1 MPDAPDTRHHI
12 VTDSLFSKAQS
23 VIAQVRRSIQ
33 RPFLLDAKLGDHN
46 NEPMSDTMIA
56 EVYDIPFNSI
66 GKFMA
71 QITQALSRTDQQHGS
86 PMAEITQRA
95 NDVIDRTAI
104 PNRHHRR
111 PTLYSEST
119 IGAFIKLGSA
129 VPQHSPLIRAAGYV
143 SPPPAIPRSRDLDFM
158 ITDIAAHMARSHEP
172 QSPPQILQ
180 SLHFHQDLLA
190 NWPRLDPALFIHR
203 VAGIHP
209 DDHGLYHSDQPWGQH
224 ISTKKLVANTML
236 RIFARDQKP
245 STTAYLASE
254 TERLVG
260 HLLPQGYNTTDAI
273 RAAAYESD
281 EVSWQG
287 LSTFGLKQ
295 WETALDQ
302 KTMARPRGRTADL
315 IYAFLIQHGPADIND
330 LIKHFQQTTGTKKRT
345 IQNSLNH
352 DLSDRFIHLADQ
364 RVAANPIPQ
373 GHNPG
378 APSLLVVSDEHR
390 HQPAPVLHESE
401 LVWLTRYVQALND
414 LTPPLPERV
423 AITGPRAAGFAQ
435 GEPME
440 ITVVIENG
448 DRHHLETRL
457 SEIATATSELVPSVR
472 PHISILSPEQWADA
486 QAGEAPETH
495 HNAWLAPDTTDF
507 AQFQ

>member
-71 QITQALSRTDQQHGS
+71 QIIRSLSQTDQQHGG
-86 PMAEITQRA
+86 PMGEIVRRA
-95 NDVIDRTAI
+95 NYVIARAAI
-104 PNRHHRR
+104 ANRHHRR
-111 PTLYSEST
+111 PTLYSET
-119 IGAFIKLGSA
+119 TIEAYIKIGAA
-129 VPQHSPLIRAAGYV
+129 VPQHAPLIRAAGYV

-203 VAGIHP
+203 VAGIRP

-245 STTAYLASE
+245 
-254 TERLVG
+254 R
-260 HLLPQGYNTTDAI
+260 
-273 RAAAYESD
+273 
-281 EVSWQG
+281 
-287 LSTFGLKQ
+287 
-295 WETALDQ
+295 
-302 KTMARPRGRTADL
+302 
-315 IYAFLIQHGPADIND
+315 
-330 LIKHFQQTTGTKKRT
+330 
-345 IQNSLNH
+345 
-352 DLSDRFIHLADQ
+352 
-364 RVAANPIPQ
+364 
-373 GHNPG
+373 
-378 APSLLVVSDEHR
+378 
-390 HQPAPVLHESE
+390 
-401 LVWLTRYVQALND
+401 
-414 LTPPLPERV
+414 
-423 AITGPRAAGFAQ
+423 
-435 GEPME
+435 
-440 ITVVIENG
+440 
-448 DRHHLETRL
+448 
-457 SEIATATSELVPSVR
+457 
-472 PHISILSPEQWADA
+472 IL
-486 QAGEAPETH
+486 
-495 HNAWLAPDTTDF
+495 
-507 AQFQ
+507 

>member
-203 VAGIHP
+203 VAGIRP

-315 IYAFLIQHGPADIND
+315 IYAFLIQHGPANIDDVID
-330 LIKHFQQTTGTKKRT
+330 HFQRTAGTKKRT

-352 DLSDRFIHLADQ
+352 DLADRFVRIFER

-373 GHNPG
+373 DHNPG
-378 APSLLVVSDEHR
+378 APSLVVVPDEHR
-390 HQPAPVLHESE
+390 HQPPPVLHESE
-401 LVWLTRYVQALND
+401 LIWLTRYLQAIND
-414 LTPPLPERV
+414 LAPPLPAQV
-423 AITGPRAAGFAQ
+423 AITGRRAAGFAMDD
-435 GEPME
+435 PLE
-440 ITVVIENG
+440 ITVVVEPSQ
-448 DRHHLETRL
+448 RPKLEPRL
-457 SEIATATSELVPSVR
+457 KNIAAAASETVPSVR
-472 PHISILSPEQWADA
+472 PTIIVLSPQQWTDSRSGSTPAN
-486 QAGEAPETH
+486 H
-495 HNAWLAPDTTDF
+495 HDAWLPP
-507 AQFQ
+507 